1 MITMASHNIDDL
13 AAKVGDLCAA
23 VEQHNAHM
31 KGLMEKI
38 FDQTLRTN
46 LRLHDM
52 KNRVKFLQ
60 ATQEEL
66 TFECSK
72 VVHRIDEPTAE
83 ELKRQLKKRR
93 LCDDRGRPIDETNDH
108 PDYGDILDKTT
119 LQMGSEWASSERL
132 KLV

>member
-1 MITMASHNIDDL
+1 MITMASHSVDDL

-23 VEQHNAHM
+23 VEQHNEHM

-60 ATQEEL
+60 AMQEDL

-93 LCDDRGRPIDETNDH
+93 LEAH
-108 PDYGDILDKTT
+108 
-119 LQMGSEWASSERL
+119 
-132 KLV
+132 